1 MISWG
6 DVYKVSAALVP
17 LYVPLLLGFYSVRR
31 WKIFT
36 PEQCES
42 INSLVALFAIPFF
55 TFGFTVHTDPFH
67 ANYRAIAADVV
78 SKAVIAA
85 AIAAW
90 WLLYARG
97 RRDAGAVNWSI
108 TGFSLSTL
116 TSSLVVGVPMA
127 RAMYGEWAQ
136 QLVVQLSV
144 FQAIVWITLLLLAL
158 EVRKA
163 ALLGV
168 GGAEQI
174 DHHRQI
180 INDDIEAASTFA
192 GDDSSATAS
201 DVLSQP
207 PLQAAIA
214 VVVAE
219 EKVRN
224 DENAISGTRMASA
237 YAGDDVSSKTASV
250 LSQLPPPQISGVQ
263 ASTEAIAVVVAEG
276 EVRKDAI
283 DQGTEIDPADDDG
296 QESSHST
303 ARAQGSPRQ
312 TINNDVEGSTD
323 DADAAAY
330 VHATSSS
337 TVIPQPPL
345 VNGDDVEAS
354 NAAPMGVVGPIAAGR
369 TSMWTLVKVVLY
381 KLGRNP
387 NTYASVGGII
397 WACIA
402 NRLHISLPIIIENS
416 IGIMARCGNGLAMFS
431 MGLFMAQQ
439 DKLIP
444 CGPSLTFLGL
454 VLKFVLDPIAMTIGS
469 IAVGL
474 RGDVV
479 RVAIIQAAVPQSI
492 TSFIFAKEYGLHP
505 DVLSTA
511 VIVGM
516 LVSVP
521 LIVLFYVGLEGFS

>member
-17 LYVPLLLGFYSVRR
+17 LYVPLLLGFCSVRR

-42 INSLVALFAIPFF
+42 VNSLVALFAIPFF

-78 SKAVIAA
+78 SKAVVAA

-90 WLLYARG
+90 WLLFARG
-97 RRDAGAVNWSI
+97 RRGGGGGNAAVNWSF

-144 FQAIVWITLLLLAL
+144 FQAIVWITLLLFAL

-163 ALLGV
+163 ALLG
-168 GGAEQI
+168 GAEQI
-174 DHHRQI
+174 DHHQNQI
-180 INDDIEAASTFA
+180 INDIEASTYA
-192 GDDSSATAS
+192 GDDDASTTMASS
-201 DVLSQP
+201 VLSQP
-207 PLQAAIA
+207 PQAIAVQASTEAAIA

-224 DENAISGTRMASA
+224 D
-237 YAGDDVSSKTASV
+237 
-250 LSQLPPPQISGVQ
+250 
-263 ASTEAIAVVVAEG
+263 
-276 EVRKDAI
+276 DAI
-283 DQGTEIDPADDDG
+283 DDGTEIVPADDPD
-296 QESSHST
+296 SSRHSTTT
-303 ARAQGSPRQ
+303 ARAPGSPRQ
-312 TINNDVEGSTD
+312 TISDVEASTD
-323 DADAAAY
+323 DDDAAY
-330 VHATSSS
+330 VDASSS
-337 TVIPQPPL
+337 TLPQSPL
-345 VNGDDVEAS
+345 VVNDDVEAS
-354 NAAPMGVVGPIAAGR
+354 NTVAMGVAGPAAGGR
-369 TSMWTLVKVVLY
+369 PSMWTLVKVVLY
-381 KLGRNP
+381 KLGRNLPELSHNP

-402 NRLHISLPIIIENS
+402 NRLQISLPIIIENS
-416 IGIMARCGNGLAMFS
+416 IGIMARCGIGLAMFS

-521 LIVLFYVGLEGFS
+521 LIVLFYVGLEGL

>member
-17 LYVPLLLGFYSVRR
+17 LYVPLLLGFCSVRR

-42 INSLVALFAIPFF
+42 VNSLVALFAIPFF
-55 TFGFTVHTDPFH
+55 TFGFTVHTDPFR

-78 SKAVIAA
+78 SKAVVAA

-90 WLLYARG
+90 WLLFARRRG
-97 RRDAGAVNWSI
+97 RRGGGGGNANAAAVNWSI

-144 FQAIVWITLLLLAL
+144 FQAIVWITLLLFAL

-163 ALLGV
+163 ALVGV
-168 GGAEQI
+168 VVGAQAQ
-174 DHHRQI
+174 HQI
-180 INDDIEAASTFA
+180 INHDIEASTFA
-192 GDDSSATAS
+192 GDDGSTTAS
-201 DVLSQP
+201 SSVLSQP
-207 PLQAAIA
+207 PPAQAIG
-214 VVVAE
+214 VVQ
-219 EKVRN
+219 
-224 DENAISGTRMASA
+224 
-237 YAGDDVSSKTASV
+237 VSS
-250 LSQLPPPQISGVQ
+250 
-263 ASTEAIAVVVAEG
+263 EAIAVVVAQEK
-276 EVRKDAI
+276 VRNDAI
-283 DQGTEIDPADDDG
+283 DQSSARAQGEVRNDADDV
-296 QESSHST
+296 QEPSQSS

-312 TINNDVEGSTD
+312 TINNDLEAS
-323 DADAAAY
+323 AAAAY
-330 VHATSSS
+330 VDATSSS
-337 TVIPQPPL
+337 TVPQSPL
-345 VNGDDVEAS
+345 VVNDDDDVEAS
-354 NAAPMGVVGPIAAGR
+354 NAAAMGVAMPAGAGGR
-369 TSMWTLVKVVLY
+369 PSMWTLVKVVLY

-402 NRLHISLPIIIENS
+402 NRLQISLPIIIENS

-521 LIVLFYVGLEGFS
+521 LIVLFYVGLEGLS

>member
-163 ALLGV
+163 ALLG
-168 GGAEQI
+168 
-174 DHHRQI
+174 
-180 INDDIEAASTFA
+180 
-192 GDDSSATAS
+192 
-201 DVLSQP
+201 P

-224 DENAISGTRMASA
+224 DENAISGTRLASA

-330 VHATSSS
+330 VHVTSSS

>member
-6 DVYKVSAALVP
+6 DVYKVASALVP
-17 LYVPLLLGFYSVRR
+17 LYVPLLLGFCSVRR

-42 INSLVALFAIPFF
+42 VNSLVAFFAIPFF
-55 TFGFTVHTDPFH
+55 TFGFTVHTDPFR
-67 ANYRAIAADVV
+67 ANYRAIAADVI

-85 AIAAW
+85 VIGGW
-90 WLLYARG
+90 VLLTGG
-97 RRDAGAVNWSI
+97 RKNAVSWSI

-127 RAMYGEWAQ
+127 QAMYGDWAQ

-144 FQAIVWITLLLLAL
+144 FQAIVWITLLLFAL

-163 ALLGV
+163 ALGTTT
-168 GGAEQI
+168 QI
-174 DHHRQI
+174 RR
-180 INDDIEAASTFA
+180 AADVHTSTFPQ
-192 GDDSSATAS
+192 SAL
-201 DVLSQP
+201 V
-207 PLQAAIA
+207 
-214 VVVAE
+214 
-219 EKVRN
+219 
-224 DENAISGTRMASA
+224 
-237 YAGDDVSSKTASV
+237 
-250 LSQLPPPQISGVQ
+250 
-263 ASTEAIAVVVAEG
+263 
-276 EVRKDAI
+276 I
-283 DQGTEIDPADDDG
+283 D
-296 QESSHST
+296 
-303 ARAQGSPRQ
+303 
-312 TINNDVEGSTD
+312 N
-323 DADAAAY
+323 
-330 VHATSSS
+330 
-337 TVIPQPPL
+337 
-345 VNGDDVEAS
+345 VEAS
-354 NAAPMGVVGPIAAGR
+354 NAEAIGVAPTVGGGR
-369 TSMWTLVKVVLY
+369 PSIWKLVKVVLY

-387 NTYASVGGII
+387 NTYASVGGIM

-402 NRLHISLPIIIENS
+402 NTLQISLPIIIKNS
-416 IGIMARCGNGLAMFS
+416 IGIMAQCGNGLAMFS

-444 CGPSLTFLGL
+444 CGPSLTFLSL

-521 LIVLFYVGLEGFS
+521 LIVLFYVGLEGL

>member
-78 SKAVIAA
+78 SKVVVSA

-90 WLLYARG
+90 WLLFARG
-97 RRDAGAVNWSI
+97 RRDAGVNWSI

-144 FQAIVWITLLLLAL
+144 FQAIVWIIGS
-158 EVRKA
+158 R
-163 ALLGV
+163 
-168 GGAEQI
+168 
-174 DHHRQI
+174 
-180 INDDIEAASTFA
+180 
-192 GDDSSATAS
+192 SSSWRSRSGRPRSGPGRSRSITS
-201 DVLSQP
+201 P
-207 PLQAAIA
+207 PPPPQAAIA
-214 VVVAE
+214 VVVEAE

-224 DENAISGTRMASA
+224 DEDTIGGT
-237 YAGDDVSSKTASV
+237 GIVVPDDTNPDSS
-250 LSQLPPPQISGVQ
+250 Q
-263 ASTEAIAVVVAEG
+263 
-276 EVRKDAI
+276 
-283 DQGTEIDPADDDG
+283 
-296 QESSHST
+296 HST
-303 ARAQGSPRQ
+303 AGAQGSPRQ
-312 TINNDVEGSTD
+312 TTINDDVEASTD
-323 DADAAAY
+323 DDDATY
-330 VHATSSS
+330 VDETSSS
-337 TVIPQPPL
+337 MVPQSPV

-354 NAAPMGVVGPIAAGR
+354 NAAPMGVVGPIAGGR
-369 TSMWTLVKVVLY
+369 TSMWTLVRVVLY

-402 NRLHISLPIIIENS
+402 NRLQISLPIIIENS
-416 IGIMARCGNGLAMFS
+416 IGIMAQCGNGLAMFS

-521 LIVLFYVGLEGFS
+521 FIVLFYVGLEGLS